1 MHELPKPPL
10 RVRVATWIPFVASAA
25 LAALGIHLALRAP
38 LLALGFG
45 LLALVVFI
53 PQLLARRRV
62 KRMLLSGDVDS
73 VLGAWRTALDT
84 VPHRE
89 TMAPLITATAL
100 AANGMVDRARAELAR
115 AAKGAAWEAA
125 LEHRLFV
132 ETLLD
137 AFEGH
142 RQEAVAKA
150 ELLSALPLPAVGPFV
165 RDRVTTLRAAAG
177 ALARA
182 FARKPRT
189 GDLAMLESAARRNP
203 LVHWA
208 MRYAAAVSYVDRG
221 DAGRARRLIAEAP
234 SWPAESAFH
243 DFHAE
248 LLQRVDARTPDA
260 LT

>member
-1 MHELPKPPL
+1 MHEFPKPPL
-10 RVRVATWIPFVASAA
+10 RVRLISWIPFVASAA
-25 LAALGIHLALRAP
+25 LAALGIQLVLRAP
-38 LLALGFG
+38 FLALGFG
-45 LLALVVFI
+45 ALALLVFL

-62 KRMLLSGDVDS
+62 KRLLLSGDVDS
-73 VLGAWRTALDT
+73 VLGAWRNALDN

-115 AAKGAAWEAA
+115 AAKGDAWEAA

-150 ELLSALPLPAVGPFV
+150 ELLSNLPLPAVGPFV

-182 FARKPRT
+182 FARKPLK
-189 GDLAMLESAARRNP
+189 GDLDMLKSAARRNP

-221 DAGRARRLIAEAP
+221 EASHARRMISQAP
-234 SWPAESAFH
+234 TWPAESAFH

-248 LLQRVDARTPDA
+248 LLGRVDDGS
-260 LT
+260 